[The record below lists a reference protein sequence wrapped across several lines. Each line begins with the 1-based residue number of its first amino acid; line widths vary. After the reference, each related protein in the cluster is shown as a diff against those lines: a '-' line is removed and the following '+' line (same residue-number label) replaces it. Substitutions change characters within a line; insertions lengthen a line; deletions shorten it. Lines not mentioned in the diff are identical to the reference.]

1 MSDPG
6 FPFDAVSCT
15 AAGEPA
21 GPRSW
26 SGASPVFTSGHDE
39 GADMMVGLDG
49 LEVSF
54 RCRLYTL
61 IYFVAMYLAR
71 EVTWVIASAFL

>member
-1 MSDPG
+1 M
-6 FPFDAVSCT
+6 
-15 AAGEPA
+15 
-21 GPRSW
+21 
-26 SGASPVFTSGHDE
+26 GACRPTELVRGVPVFTSGHDE
-39 GADMMVGLDG
+39 GADMMAGLYG

-71 EVTWVIASAFL
+71 EVTWVITSAFLLNDCLESILLKCKLM